1 MEVVSQDRDTNK
13 LQITLTNKLSPVNLT
28 GKILQISYEKA
39 DNTFVLNRSD
49 EENPYI
55 KVLDINSGKLEVE
68 LTTQAISA
76 QGKLSCAISLI
87 EGDSKI
93 TFPSFNIFVKEN
105 FDNDNAMQSASE
117 VALLKSL
124 ADGTNAKL
132 NEVDANENLRAS
144 SEDTRKNSENER
156 VNNENIRKNNE
167 LTRESNENER
177 VNAESTRKLNEE
189 ERINHFNSI
198 VDLLDETISTEAY
211 IDDEVIIDV
220 ASVSEIISKLN
231 DLQARIIALE
241 NA

>member
-1 MEVVSQDRDTNK
+1 
-13 LQITLTNKLSPVNLT
+13 
-28 GKILQISYEKA
+28 
-39 DNTFVLNRSD
+39 
-49 EENPYI
+49 
-55 KVLDINSGKLEVE
+55 
-68 LTTQAISA
+68 
-76 QGKLSCAISLI
+76 
-87 EGDSKI
+87 
-93 TFPSFNIFVKEN
+93 
-105 FDNDNAMQSASE
+105 MQSASE

-132 NEVDANENLRAS
+132 NEVDANENLRIS
-144 SEDTRKNSENER
+144 SENTRKNSENER
-156 VNNENIRKNNE
+156 INNENTRKNNE
-167 LTRESNENER
+167 LTIESNENER